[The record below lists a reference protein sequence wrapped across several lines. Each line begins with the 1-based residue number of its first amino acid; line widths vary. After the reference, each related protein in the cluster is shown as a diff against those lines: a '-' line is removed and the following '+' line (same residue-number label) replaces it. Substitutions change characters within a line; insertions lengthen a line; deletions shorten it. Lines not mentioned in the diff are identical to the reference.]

1 MITSLILLTIGTIIA
16 YIRLEQK
23 NTKLEQ
29 ENARLKDKVL
39 YLEKDVRD
47 QANKNIILQSVINQ
61 RDNKR
66 PYETGQ
72 IQ

>member
-1 MITSLILLTIGTIIA
+1 MITSLILLTIGTVIA

-23 NTKLEQ
+23 NTNLEQ
-29 ENARLKDKVL
+29 ENQRLKDKVL

-61 RDNKR
+61 RDNK
-66 PYETGQ
+66 
-72 IQ
+72 